1 MKRSLLIPAILIL
14 VIALPTWGQMASH
27 SQTSFAIPNTQLQ
40 PVGKTVAR
48 VNGVELSD
56 VDLVREE
63 YAIFPYARQHG
74 GNIPKDMEP
83 GIRQGALQMIVFE
96 ELVYQQAKKDGLAVP
111 AARLTKAQGD
121 FRRTFNSPGEYQQFV
136 KVEFGGKEAAVRERI
151 RRSLLIDQYLR
162 LHVTNRAAIGP
173 VELKAYYDKNPA
185 RFSFPESFAI
195 QTISVMPPANAS
207 PAQIE
212 EAKKR
217 SQDAIKQ
224 AKATKTAE
232 EFGLLAEKISDDD
245 YRVMMGNHKPVARDQ
260 MPPEMLQPALKMKA
274 GDVSE
279 LLQVGQYYVIFR
291 LNQHIAPGKQK
302 FEDVKTGL
310 QDELQKKKTEQLR
323 TALNRKL
330 RQGASVE
337 IL

>member
-14 VIALPTWGQMASH
+14 TSATWAQMASSH
-27 SQTSFAIPNTQLQ
+27 APTGMGVPNTKLQ

-96 ELVYQQAKKDGLAVP
+96 ELVYQQAKKDGLVVP
-111 AARLTKAQGD
+111 AVKLANSHAA
-121 FRRTFNSPGEYQQFV
+121 FRKTFNSPDEYQQFV
-136 KVEFGGKEAAVRERI
+136 KVEFGGKESAVRERI

-162 LHVTNRAAIGP
+162 LHVANRAAVGP

-195 QTISVMPPANAS
+195 QTISVMPPQKAT

-217 SQDAIKQ
+217 AQDAIKQ

-245 YRVMMGNHKPVARDQ
+245 YRVMMGNHKPVPKDQ
-260 MPPEMLQPALKMKA
+260 MPPEMLQPALKMNA
-274 GDVSE
+274 GDVSD

-291 LNQHIAPGKQK
+291 LNQHTQPGKQK
-302 FEDVKTGL
+302 FEDVKAGL
-310 QDELQKKKTEQLR
+310 REELQKNKTEQLR
-323 TALNRKL
+323 SALNRKL
-330 RQGASVE
+330 RQGANVE